1 MNCLGD
7 KNGVNR
13 LAGWGWRGVGL
24 GLVMLVALAGAS
36 WAQAAEDEPDPQATT
51 AVDKS
56 HLLPQPVTEGP
67 SLPALGRAEM
77 STLVTDRTAV
87 PIHLRYE
94 LKMVDYKGNPHTG
107 TYEIW
112 RDKDASHTEIHTD
125 TYNWSDLT
133 KDGKSWALESGV
145 RPLRVKEFI
154 SNRLIPAMIVNGLTK
169 LRPELKPKNVKGN
182 TWMCGGDNLTDSICF
197 EAATGYPTRVQ
208 RNDGKFEYEDWRQI
222 GSLSL
227 AGVVRMTNVN
237 QLLFEAR
244 LTEASDAISPEAFSV
259 PPGATLLPEGS
270 RIEIRQG
277 IFPPAPNHPMIRK
290 GAGLGMRLNS
300 TGEAQV
306 KVWVDEKG
314 KVTKEEVEDADDK
327 DLAVIALQ
335 EARTTLYQ
343 PYRVNGS
350 NVGFETMF
358 YLSAA
363 VGGSDRPQPRR

>member
-1 MNCLGD
+1 MNFLRARD
-7 KNGVNR
+7 GVNR
-13 LAGWGWRGVGL
+13 QGGCWGEVGL
-24 GLVMLVALAGAS
+24 GLVMLVVLAGAS
-36 WAQAAEDEPDPQATT
+36 WAQEAAVEPDTQATA

-56 HLLPQPVTEGP
+56 DLLPQPVTEGP
-67 SLPALGRAEM
+67 IFPALHRTVM
-77 STLVTDRTAV
+77 STTMADRTAV

-107 TYEIW
+107 TYEMW
-112 RDKDASHTEIHTD
+112 RSKDASHTEIHTD

-154 SNRLIPAMIVNGLTK
+154 SHRLIPAMIMNGLTK
-169 LRPELKPKNVKGN
+169 LKPELKPKNVKGD
-182 TWMCGGDNLTDSICF
+182 TWMCGGENLTDSMCF
-197 EAATGYPTRVQ
+197 EAATGYPTRAQ

-222 GSLSL
+222 DSLSL

-244 LTEASDAISPEAFSV
+244 LTEASDVISPEAFSI

-270 RIEIRQG
+270 RIELGEG
-277 IFPPAPNHPMIRK
+277 IFPPAPNHPIMRK
-290 GAGLGMRLNS
+290 GTGLGMLNS

-306 KVWVDEKG
+306 KVWVNEKG

-327 DLAVIALQ
+327 DLAVTALQ
-335 EARTTLYQ
+335 EARSTLYQ
-343 PYRVNGS
+343 PYLVNGS
-350 NVGFETMF
+350 YVSFETTF
-358 YLSAA
+358 NLSAA
-363 VGGSDRPQPRR
+363 VGGSDRSPRRR